1 MAEKKPIEAGLISRL
16 TTGVKFILT
25 GKTPE
30 WFGPGDPLDPVAQD
44 EAQGRQ
50 FDFPVLANVTRSP
63 RDGEGVTFS
72 QMRTLSE
79 TCDVLR
85 LVIETRKDQIA
96 KMQWTIKPKDPKAT
110 MDARCKAV
118 QDLLQSPD
126 REHDWSTWLR
136 MLLEDLFVID
146 APAVYV
152 RPTVGGQVY
161 SFDPVDGAT
170 IKRVIDQAGRTP
182 AAPQVAYQQ
191 ILKGLPAVDYSTDE
205 LIYMPRNPRTHKVYG
220 YSPVEQ
226 IVFTVNVALRRSL
239 HQLQYY
245 TEGNVPEALI
255 GVPET
260 WNPDQIAQFQK
271 YWDSLLEGN
280 QAAKSHAKFVPG
292 GLKFQETK
300 SGVTKDEFD
309 EWLAR
314 IVCYAFSVPSTPF
327 TKQVNRATAETAQEA
342 ALEEGLTPIMQ
353 WIQNLAN
360 VMIGKFFGYPDL
372 GFFWET
378 EDALQPEIQAKI
390 TDTKLKNA
398 TMTIN
403 EARALDGLDPVPD
416 GNELMLYTAQ
426 GAVLL
431 KDVINPPEPPPPPT
445 IVQAAPGTDANAP
458 PGTVAEEPGKATPD
472 KPPAKE
478 AMSKAKKHMPHI
490 DRERAAIVGQRDKLE
505 KILKS
510 FFKKQSVV
518 IASQVIDALGKMS
531 ADDEVKLLAILK
543 QIDLSGWSDLAD
555 DVQGILE
562 IVGRDGGA
570 EGLLQIGMSEASEKI
585 VNLVNAK
592 AVEYSKE
599 RSAELVGM
607 KWVDGELVEN
617 PNPEWAITDS
627 TREFLRGD
635 VQAAMESGMSNDDL
649 ADLIAD
655 NYAFSDARA
664 EMIARTETAFAD
676 VQGNLTAYKESGV
689 VQGKTG
695 IAAPTCCE
703 FCQELDGVTVGIDE
717 DFPNEGG
724 DGPPLHSQCVCDI
737 LPETELP
744 DAQAGGDDP
753 QEGDN

>member
-1 MAEKKPIEAGLISRL
+1 MADKKQIDAGLISRL

-30 WFGPGDPLDPVAQD
+30 WFGPGDPLPPVAQD

-63 RDGEGVTFS
+63 REGEGVTFS
-72 QMRTLSE
+72 QMRTLAD

-96 KMQWTIKPKDPKAT
+96 KMKWNVKPRDEKAAA
-110 MDARCKAV
+110 DDRCKAV
-118 QDLLQSPD
+118 YDFLQMPD
-126 REHDWSTWLR
+126 RDHDWTTWLR
-136 MLLEDLFVID
+136 MLLEDLFVLD
-146 APAVYV
+146 APTVYV
-152 RPTVGGQVY
+152 RPTVGGQAY

-300 SGVTKDEFD
+300 TGVTKDEFD

-314 IVCYAFSVPSTPF
+314 IVCFAFSISSQPF
-327 TKQVNRATAETAQEA
+327 AKQMNRATAETAQEA
-342 ALEEGLTPIMQ
+342 AINEGLEPIMSWVQ
-353 WIQNLAN
+353 TLAN
-360 VMIGKFFGYPDL
+360 IMIGRFLGCPDL
-372 GFFWET
+372 GFFWE
-378 EDALQPEIQAKI
+378 EEEAMQPEIQSKVV
-390 TDTKLKNA
+390 DTKLKNG
-398 TMTIN
+398 TMSIN
-403 EARALDGLDPVPD
+403 EARALDGLDPDPN
-416 GNELMLYTAQ
+416 GNELMIYTAQ

-431 KDVINPPEPPPPPT
+431 KDVLNPPPPPPPT

-458 PGTVAEEPGKATPD
+458 PGTVAEEPGTASPSKE
-472 KPPAKE
+472 KE
-478 AMSKAKKHMPHI
+478 AVTKGKKQVAPI
-490 DRERAAIVGQRDKLE
+490 DRERAAIVGQRTKLE
-505 KILKS
+505 KVLKS
-510 FFKKQSVV
+510 FFKVQSLAVAKQLTE
-518 IASQVIDALGKMS
+518 ALGKMS
-531 ADDEVKLLAILK
+531 LQDAARLAEILK
-543 QIDLSGWSDLAD
+543 NIDLSGWSDLAG

-562 IVGRDGGA
+562 IVGKDGGA
-570 EGLLQIGMSEASEKI
+570 EGLLQLGIEDAPAKI
-585 VNLVNAK
+585 TELVNEK
-592 AVEYSKE
+592 AVEYSQE

-627 TREFLRGD
+627 TREYLRGD
-635 VQAAMESGMSNDDL
+635 VQQAMEEGMSNDDL

-689 VQGKTG
+689 VQGKTW

-724 DGPPLHSQCVCDI
+724 DGPPLHPACVCDI
-737 LPETELP
+737 LPETEKDGSEP
-744 DAQAGGDDP
+744 D
-753 QEGDN
+753 DNEK